1 VDREQ
6 GLAVIR
12 GVVADSLGLDPREVK
27 EESRIVTD
35 LGADSLDIID
45 LVFTLERRF
54 GLKLRDAQVD
64 ALLRGELFT
73 PDGVVDG
80 FLRSEVVDELARILP
95 ALAQVEDRAR
105 VAPGKVVSLITI
117 ETLWV
122 LVERKLAKARV

>member
-1 VDREQ
+1 MDREQ